1 MVIKTSGCS
10 QYIEVHSL
18 DNIKVLGEG
27 LCFQEKDNRTLF
39 RDNPQPLTSKGL
51 VYREFNT
58 LFDTIMEFDIQYGLR
73 FENSMIIT
81 FIFLS
86 FFPPT
91 FYCTVSVWQFSWKRG
106 IF

>member
-27 LCFQEKDNRTLF
+27 PCFQEKDNRTLF
-39 RDNPQPLTSKGL
+39 RDNPQPLTSKAF

-58 LFDTIMEFDIQYGLR
+58 ENVIQYLIRSGNLTY
-73 FENSMIIT
+73 SMDYVLKI
-81 FIFLS
+81 
-86 FFPPT
+86 
-91 FYCTVSVWQFSWKRG
+91 Q
-106 IF
+106 